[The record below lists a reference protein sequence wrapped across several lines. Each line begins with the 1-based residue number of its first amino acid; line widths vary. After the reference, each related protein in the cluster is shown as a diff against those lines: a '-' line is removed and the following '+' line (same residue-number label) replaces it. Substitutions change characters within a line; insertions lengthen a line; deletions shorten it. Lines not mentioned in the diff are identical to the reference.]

1 MANHVYF
8 GVGINGN
15 EKCLKAF
22 KDVMKTEKSL
32 FYTDSDGK
40 KHYHDTVIDID
51 KLGFMPVGTYDEDDY
66 LENSWEY
73 YVNNVGAKWCHI
85 EDLGEEYFSGY
96 SAWSP
101 PVELIEYLSTYLFQ
115 FDSNHTI
122 KMSYEDEFR
131 NFIGVAHVEGGISS
145 VEELEWD
152 EISEWLTT
160 ELGIEELGEDF
171 DWSEPREELG
181 DTPADEWLDYKVCD
195 WQEEN

>member
-22 KDVMKTEKSL
+22 KDVMKTEKSH
-32 FYTDSDGK
+32 FYTDTEGK

-73 YVNNVGAKWCHI
+73 YVNNVGAKWCNI
-85 EDLGEEYFSGY
+85 DDIGEEYFSGY

-101 PVELIEYLSTYLFQ
+101 PVKFVEYLSEHLVQ
-115 FDSNHTI
+115 FDSEVKI
-122 KMSYEDEFR
+122 KLSYEDEFR
-131 NFIGVAHVEGGISS
+131 NFIGTAHVEDGLAD
-145 VEELEWD
+145 VEELEGD
-152 EISEWLTT
+152 EISEWLHTA
-160 ELGIEELGEDF
+160 LDIEELPDDF
-171 DWSEPREELG
+171 DWSEERDELDG
-181 DTPADEWLDYKVCD
+181 CPADEWIESKVCD
-195 WQEEN
+195 WLEEN